1 MCIIQMTKIS
11 ITIGIKKRF
20 QKKSTKSQTILPI
33 SIYPLTTAR
42 TKKGKREKREK
53 RKEEKRKEEGE
64 EGKRGK
70 GEKEKK
76 RKEKGEKGEKREK
89 GKKKKREG
97 VPRIPA
103 RNPLSQEGGDL
114 LSRIAVQ
121 YHRRARA

>member
-42 TKKGKREKREK
+42 TKKGEEREKGEEGKKKK
-53 RKEEKRKEEGE
+53 REEKRKGE
-64 EGKRGK
+64 E
-70 GEKEKK
+70 
-76 RKEKGEKGEKREK
+76 

>member
-1 MCIIQMTKIS
+1 MHHSDDKDKHNNRNQEKIS
-11 ITIGIKKRF
+11 KEINKKPDDSPDF
-20 QKKSTKSQTILPI
+20 QISSNYSTD
-33 SIYPLTTAR
+33 
-42 TKKGKREKREK
+42 KKG
-53 RKEEKRKEEGE
+53 EEKRKG
-64 EGKRGK
+64 GK
-70 GEKEKK
+70 G
-76 RKEKGEKGEKREK
+76 EK

>member
-42 TKKGKREKREK
+42 TKKGKRK
-53 RKEEKRKEEGE
+53 
-64 EGKRGK
+64 
-70 GEKEKK
+70 
-76 RKEKGEKGEKREK
+76 EKGEKREK

>member
-1 MCIIQMTKIS
+1 MIAEYLWTFCNLQPKNKY
-11 ITIGIKKRF
+11 IKNIAIKVDQGYKQRSL
-20 QKKSTKSQTILPI
+20 QVL
-33 SIYPLTTAR
+33 LWLHAAR
-42 TKKGKREKREK
+42 TKKGEEREEREKE
-53 RKEEKRKEEGE
+53 EEKSKHS
-64 EGKRGK
+64 K
-70 GEKEKK
+70 
-76 RKEKGEKGEKREK
+76 KGEKREK